1 MMFNMKMY
9 VSNLFTCFLFCGMCV
24 IVLLCFLFLPIVF
37 FVMQLLSNSSICKL
51 FCTLNCS
58 VECSLDHSL
67 GCNLEYSLGCSLGC
81 NLDCN
86 QDRFLNYNVDC
97 NEICNM
103 QKVMQRNKKKVIQKN
118 KKKPKTN
125 CWGLVSNTN
134 GVQHED
140 VCVKRFL
147 HVFFCFVE
155 CVLLFCFVFFANR
168 IFCYAIVKQ

>member
-9 VSNLFTCFLFCGMCV
+9 VSNLFTCFFLFCGMCV
-24 IVLLCFLFLPIVF
+24 IVLLCFFLPIVF

-51 FCTLNCS
+51 ICTLNCS

-103 QKVMQRNKKKVIQKN
+103 QKVTPRNKTSNSKKT
-118 KKKPKTN
+118 KTKIN
-125 CWGLVSNTN
+125 C
-134 GVQHED
+134 
-140 VCVKRFL
+140 
-147 HVFFCFVE
+147 
-155 CVLLFCFVFFANR
+155 
-168 IFCYAIVKQ
+168 

>member
-1 MMFNMKMY
+1 MFFVLWNVCY
-9 VSNLFTCFLFCGMCV
+9 CVALFFL
-24 IVLLCFLFLPIVF
+24 LPIVF

-51 FCTLNCS
+51 ICTLNCS

-103 QKVMQRNKKKVIQKN
+103 QKVMQINKKVIQK
-118 KKKPKTN
+118 KKQNQWLRFSIETKTN
-125 CWGLVSNTN
+125 MYVSNAFT
-134 GVQHED
+134 
-140 VCVKRFL
+140 
-147 HVFFCFVE
+147 
-155 CVLLFCFVFFANR
+155 FCFVF
-168 IFCYAIVKQ
+168 CGMCGIVLFFFWSIAFFWLCNC

>member
-1 MMFNMKMY
+1 MCQIFLH
-9 VSNLFTCFLFCGMCV
+9 VFFCFVECVLLFCFV
-24 IVLLCFLFLPIVF
+24 FLPIVF

-51 FCTLNCS
+51 ICTLNCS

-103 QKVMQRNKKKVIQKN
+103 QKVMQRNKTIN
-118 KKKPKTN
+118 SEKKKRKPN
-125 CWGLVSNTN
+125 CWGLVSNSHD
-134 GVQHED
+134 VQHGD
-140 VCVKRFL
+140 VCVKSFYMFFL
-147 HVFFCFVE
+147 FCGMCVIVLLCFFCQSYF
-155 CVLLFCFVFFANR
+155 LLRNC
-168 IFCYAIVKQ
+168 